1 MATVRIGINGMG
13 RIGRLVLRHA
23 LARAAGTATGATRT
37 GCNLEIVAANDLASA
52 EDLAYLI
59 GHDSVHRCNLPN
71 PEVVDGAIHVGPFRI
86 ALSAQRDPAAIDW
99 AAHNVDV
106 VLECTG
112 KFTNRDGMAR
122 HLEGKGKAPAR
133 VILGAPG
140 KGVDRTIVVGVNE
153 STLTPEDRLISNA
166 SCTTNALAPV
176 MAILH
181 RAFGVR
187 WALMG
192 TTHAYT
198 GGQGIVDVLNPKD
211 YRRGRAAAVNIVPTT
226 TGAAKAVALVLPE
239 LSGKIDGSAV
249 RVPVP
254 NGSMFEVTCTLDGS
268 PGLPRVLAA
277 LRDGAKSDRLKG
289 ILQVSEQPLVSTD
302 IIDNSHSSI
311 VDVPSCLSSGPLLKI
326 VGWYDNEWGYAG
338 RLLDLVTVTSS

>member
-23 LARAAGTATGATRT
+23 LARAAGTSNSATRT
-37 GCNLEIVAANDLASA
+37 GLDIEIVAANDLAA
-52 EDLAYLI
+52 ADDLAYLLS
-59 GHDSVHRCNLPN
+59 HDSVHRCGLPKA
-71 PEVVDGAIHVGPFRI
+71 EVVDGSLHVGPFKV
-86 ALSAQRDPAAIDW
+86 ALSAERDPAAIGWGD
-99 AAHNVDV
+99 HGVDV

-112 KFTNRDGMAR
+112 KFTNGEAMAA
-122 HLEGKGKAPAR
+122 HLQGDKAPGH

-140 KGVDRTIVVGVNE
+140 KNVDRTVVVGVNE
-153 STLTPEDRLISNA
+153 SSLKASDRLISNA

-181 RAFGVR
+181 RTFGVR

-198 GGQGIVDVLNPKD
+198 GGQAIVDALNPKD
-211 YRRGRAAAVNIVPTT
+211 RRRGRAAAVNIVPTT

-239 LSGKIDGSAV
+239 LSGKIDGAAV

-254 NGSMFEVTCTLDGS
+254 NGSMFDVTCTLDGNPS
-268 PGLPRVLAA
+268 LSRVLDA
-277 LRDGAKSDRLKG
+277 LRDGAGSKQLQG
-289 ILQVSEQPLVSTD
+289 ILQVSEEPLVSTD
-302 IIDNSHSSI
+302 IIDNPHSSI
-311 VDVPSCLSSGPLLKI
+311 VDAPSCLASGPLLKI

-338 RLLDLVTVTSS
+338 RLLDLVTVVRS